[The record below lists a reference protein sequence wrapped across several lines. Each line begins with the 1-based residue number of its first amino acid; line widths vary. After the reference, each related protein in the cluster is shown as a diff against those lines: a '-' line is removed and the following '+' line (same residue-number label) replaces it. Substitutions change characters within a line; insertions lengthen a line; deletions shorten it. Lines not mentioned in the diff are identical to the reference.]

1 MHLDPCLMQL
11 YKLIGFKGIFKGP
24 RKIHETKEVSWMKRL
39 QELILYG
46 LHHTIDHTN
55 ERRMN
60 NCTDMTHVAQRNFSK
75 TNNYKSNEP
84 NL

>member
-1 MHLDPCLMQL
+1 
-11 YKLIGFKGIFKGP
+11 
-24 RKIHETKEVSWMKRL
+24 MKRL

-46 LHHTIDHTN
+46 LHLTIDHTN

-60 NCTDMTHVAQRNFSK
+60 NCTDMTHVVLKNFSK
-75 TNNYKSNEP
+75 TNYKSNEP

>member
-1 MHLDPCLMQL
+1 
-11 YKLIGFKGIFKGP
+11 
-24 RKIHETKEVSWMKRL
+24 MKRL
-39 QELILYG
+39 LELILYG

-60 NCTDMTHVAQRNFSK
+60 NCTDTTHVAQRNFSK

-84 NL
+84 NLQCHNCDSNIGLIYITN

>member
-1 MHLDPCLMQL
+1 
-11 YKLIGFKGIFKGP
+11 
-24 RKIHETKEVSWMKRL
+24 MKRL

-60 NCTDMTHVAQRNFSK
+60 NCTDMTHVALLKKPTTISLMNPICNATFVTAISDSCISQIEF
-75 TNNYKSNEP
+75 